1 MSAAPVNLPRES
13 VLFSRL
19 INTITELFE
28 PGCALMTWYI
38 KVIAL
43 IAHVLL
49 SIAVQ
54 SAICIFC
61 AENWQITHFEAVRL
75 VKRNGFDIVLK
86 IYEKKDQIS
95 ELV

>member
-1 MSAAPVNLPRES
+1 MRILICCRMIHCMSAAPVNLPRES

-19 INTITELFE
+19 INTITEFFE

-43 IAHVLL
+43 IADVLL

-61 AENWQITHFEAVRL
+61 AEKLANYTF
-75 VKRNGFDIVLK
+75 
-86 IYEKKDQIS
+86 
-95 ELV
+95 